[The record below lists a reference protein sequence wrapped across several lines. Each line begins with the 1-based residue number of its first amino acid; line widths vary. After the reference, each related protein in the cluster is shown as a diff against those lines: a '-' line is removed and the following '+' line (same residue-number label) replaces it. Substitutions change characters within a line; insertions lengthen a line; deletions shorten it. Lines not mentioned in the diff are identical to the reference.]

1 MTGTKYLRLDFS
13 YERGSSISSNS
24 HEWHTY
30 VITPFGWEK
39 SEIDTNRVRQWSP
52 LTYFSLRDMKTFSQ
66 HEYNVYY
73 ILTRFREQCDR
84 FQIVIPTSKR
94 FMP

>member
-1 MTGTKYLRLDFS
+1 MTSTKYLRLDFS

-39 SEIDTNRVRQWSP
+39 SEIYTNRVRQWSP
-52 LTYFSLRDMKTFSQ
+52 LSL
-66 HEYNVYY
+66 
-73 ILTRFREQCDR
+73 
-84 FQIVIPTSKR
+84 
-94 FMP
+94 